1 MKKLHKMLKCLI
13 IALLGLFA
21 VTFTI
26 YYFALDSKLMRR
38 LMPIMTEWHDSQD
51 KKRERLL

>member
-1 MKKLHKMLKCLI
+1 MVL
-13 IALLGLFA
+13 ALLGLFA

-26 YYFALDSKLMRR
+26 YYFALDSKLLRK
-38 LMPIMTEWHDSQD
+38 LMPLLTKWHDGQD

>member
-1 MKKLHKMLKCLI
+1 MKKLHKILKGLL

-26 YYFALDSKLMRR
+26 YYFALDSKLMRVV
-38 LMPIMTEWHDSQD
+38 MPIMTEWHDSQD
-51 KKRERLL
+51 KKRVRKL

>member
-1 MKKLHKMLKCLI
+1 MKKSHKLFKWLVL
-13 IALLGLFA
+13 AVLGLFA

-26 YYFALDSKLMRR
+26 YYFALDSKLIRKV
-38 LMPIMTEWHDSQD
+38 MPILTDWHDKQD

>member
-1 MKKLHKMLKCLI
+1 MKKAHKLFKWLVL
-13 IALLGLFA
+13 AVLGLFA

-26 YYFALDSKLMRR
+26 YYFALDSKLIRKV
-38 LMPIMTEWHDSQD
+38 MPILTDWHDKQD

>member
-1 MKKLHKMLKCLI
+1 MKKLYEILKYVT
-13 IALLGLFA
+13 IALFSLFA

-26 YYFALDSKLMRR
+26 YYFALDSKLMRK
-38 LMPIMTEWHDSQD
+38 LMPVMTDWHDKQD

>member
-1 MKKLHKMLKCLI
+1 MKKIYQILKHIAL
-13 IALLGLFA
+13 ALLGLFA

-26 YYFALDSKLMRR
+26 YYFALDSKLMRK
-38 LMPIMTEWHDSQD
+38 LMPIMTDWHDKQD